1 MNWIAQ
7 KFEELKAL
15 VEKHVP
21 ATNARLDALES
32 RVAALEGKAEADKSA
47 AQS

>member
-21 ATNARLDALES
+21 ATNKKLQELEN
-32 RVAALEGKAEADKSA
+32 RVAALEYQRAKSTA
-47 AQS
+47 S